1 MKNWVKDLNIYFIK
15 EDTQMENQHTKKYSI
30 SLIIREMQI
39 TGIVRYYKSIRTVK
53 IKNMTISCTSE
64 GVEQLKLS
72 HVASGTV
79 KWYSHFG
86 KQFVSF
92 LKILTCI
99 YHILSNSTPMYLLK
113 RHESIFYAK
122 TCTQMFIT
130 ALLVKVPKWKSP
142 KCPLSEWI
150 NKL

>member
-1 MKNWVKDLNIYFIK
+1 MKNWAKDLNIYFIK
-15 EDTQMENQHTKKYSI
+15 EDTQTEKTSTWQKKYSI

-39 TGIVRYYKSIRTVK
+39 TGTVRYYKSIRTVK

-86 KQFVSF
+86 KQ
-92 LKILTCI
+92 
-99 YHILSNSTPMYLLK
+99 LSAS
-113 RHESIFYAK
+113 
-122 TCTQMFIT
+122 
-130 ALLVKVPKWKSP
+130 
-142 KCPLSEWI
+142 
-150 NKL
+150 